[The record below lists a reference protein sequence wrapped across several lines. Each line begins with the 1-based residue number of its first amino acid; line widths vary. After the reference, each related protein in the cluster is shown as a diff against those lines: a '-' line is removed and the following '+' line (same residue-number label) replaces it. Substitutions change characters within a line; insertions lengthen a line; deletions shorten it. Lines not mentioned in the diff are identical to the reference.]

1 MAPAAA
7 DAILYPAGR
16 KHYCQIVIS
25 TRRLFLSRGPY
36 RKRRREEEK
45 EGRKEEEGRQRE
57 APTLTRRLKLDK
69 VGNQPKASL

>member
-1 MAPAAA
+1 M
-7 DAILYPAGR
+7 
-16 KHYCQIVIS
+16 IS